1 MPQETRTTGGG
12 GFAKRV
18 QAFLLAHF
26 MGTYERRIAA
36 RKRALFAGLSGT
48 VLEIG
53 PGAGPN
59 LKHYPPGPQGIRWI
73 GLEPNPYLHPRLKE
87 EAERRGVDAE
97 VRAGTAERTG
107 LPQASVDAVVATLV
121 LCTVG
126 DPAAVLAEVHRVL
139 KPGGRFVFVEH
150 VAAPQGTR
158 LRRWQRRV
166 KPIWRKLADGCEP
179 DRETWRAIEAAGFE
193 RVDYEK
199 FRMPAGLVSP
209 HIAGVAVRGG

>member
-1 MPQETRTTGGG
+1 MTSPPPISDS
-12 GFAKRV
+12 GFGKRV
-18 QAFLLAHF
+18 QAFLLSHG
-26 MGTYERRIAA
+26 MGAYERRIAA
-36 RKRALFAGLSGT
+36 RKRALFAGLAGT

-59 LKHYPPGPQGIRWI
+59 LQHYPAGIRWI
-73 GLEPNPYLHPRLKE
+73 GLEPNPYLHPSLRKE
-87 EAERRGVDAE
+87 AARRGLDAE

-126 DPAAVLAEVHRVL
+126 DPAKALAEVRRVL

-166 KPIWRKLADGCEP
+166 KPLWRRLADGCEP

-193 RVDYEK
+193 RVDYER